1 MEIFDVIAERKLI
14 WSLFAGYMALT
25 YWLAWLGHK
34 RTDDIESFAIGRGT
48 MNPLVVGVTLA
59 ASIAST
65 ATFVINPGFVYVHG
79 VSALI
84 HLAGAVGLGLIVGL
98 VTMST
103 GFRRLG
109 AQHSA
114 LTLPQWIGNR
124 YGSRRLSV
132 VFAVVNL
139 LSLSFVVLIVGGLSI
154 VMQKTLGLSNTASLI
169 LMIIFV
175 FSYVFIGGTYAHAYT
190 NTLQGIIMVVVAL
203 IIVGSGLGHFAD
215 GFASVADKLRAVDPN
230 LLESVN
236 PASSLFGSFFSVYVS
251 GFIIGFAL
259 VCQPHIMTKA
269 LYVEN
274 DRAVWTYLAVTGAVS
289 VAFMSLLLVGLYAH
303 LSEVPRAAFID
314 PSTGALRQDLVMTV
328 YITKTFS
335 PTTVAFITVALMA
348 AGMSTLDGILVSL
361 SSIAAN
367 DLYLNIAEKRWLAGK
382 TRAEMSRSAHRAS
395 QAILVAIGVVA
406 FLIALEP
413 PKLLGIFGQVGVYG
427 IVAASTVPI
436 LFGIVSRRLDARWA
450 LVSAAVGGAVHFVL
464 YGLGRWATD
473 SGIDLVASAEGLGP
487 VAWIL
492 DTRAPQLGFLNPG
505 VTATYGLIASALV
518 AGAVVLVRRLR
529 SGDGE

>member
-1 MEIFDVIAERKLI
+1 MHYFELMAERPLV
-14 WSLFAGYMALT
+14 WSLFAGYMAVT
-25 YWLAWLGHK
+25 FWLAWLGHK
-34 RTDDIESFAIGRGT
+34 RTDDIESFAIGRGN
-48 MNPLVVGVTLA
+48 MNPFVVGVTLA

-79 VSALI
+79 MSALI

-109 AQHSA
+109 AEHQA

-124 YGSRRLSV
+124 YGSRRLAV
-132 VFAVVNL
+132 VFAVINL
-139 LSLSFVVLIVGGLSI
+139 LSLSFVVLIIGGLSI
-154 VMQKTLGLSNTASLI
+154 VMQKTLGLDNTESLV
-169 LMIIFV
+169 LMITFV

-190 NTLQGIIMVVVAL
+190 NTLQGVIMVVVAL
-203 IIVGSGLGHFAD
+203 VIVASGLGFFAD
-215 GFASVADKLRAVDPN
+215 GLGPVADKLRAVDPN

-236 PASSLFGSFFSVYVS
+236 PTSPLFGSFFSVYVS

-269 LYVEN
+269 LYVDS
-274 DRAVWTYLAVTGAVS
+274 DRAVWIYLGVTGVVS

-303 LSEVPRAAFID
+303 LGDIPREAFID
-314 PSTGALRQDLVMTV
+314 PATGLLRQDLVMTV
-328 YITKTFS
+328 YITETFS

-382 TRAEMSRSAHRAS
+382 SQPEKSHSAHRAS

-406 FLIALEP
+406 FIIALDP

-427 IVAASTVPI
+427 IVAASAVPV
-436 LFGIVSRRLDARWA
+436 LFGIVARQMDARWA
-450 LVSAAVGGAVHFVL
+450 LASGLCGALVHFTL
-464 YGLGRWATD
+464 YGIGRWATD
-473 SGIDLVASAEGLGP
+473 SGVNLVSEAEGWGP
-487 VAWIL
+487 LAWLL
-492 DTRAPQLGFLNPG
+492 DTHAPQLGFLNPG
-505 VTATYGLIASALV
+505 VTATYGLVASAVV
-518 AGAVVLVRRLR
+518 AGGILIWRRVRA
-529 SGDGE
+529 G